1 MIFNIE
7 PLDPTTPISPMT
19 SIGSGH
25 RISSPSPQDHYDS
38 LAEINSRLQNLNDP
52 IDDKDLYKRLSNTL
66 VDVRQKGYGRFF
78 GESSHAIWQL
88 DNVTL
93 GKHPG
98 IHDMALIRPAEQLRL
113 GKNLIPLP
121 PGKYVSNF
129 IRESTDPVDAG
140 PVYKVVVGMINGG
153 LTAVDRRSR
162 GVE

>member
-1 MIFNIE
+1 VGIVSHRHRRKI
-7 PLDPTTPISPMT
+7 TMT
-19 SIGSGH
+19 
-25 RISSPSPQDHYDS
+25 PSPKSIRDF
-38 LAEINSRLQNLNDP
+38 NDP

-66 VDVRQKGYGRFF
+66 EVDVRQKGHGRFF

-98 IHDMALIRPAEQLRL
+98 IHHMALIPPAEQLRL

-129 IRESTDPVDAG
+129 INRPS
-140 PVYKVVVGMINGG
+140 
-153 LTAVDRRSR
+153 RRSPR
-162 GVE
+162 V